1 MANVVLEDVWKK
13 YGKVEAVKGIDLEI
27 KDKSFY
33 SILGPSGCGKTSTL
47 RMIAGLEEITS
58 GRIYIGD
65 RIVNNLSPKD
75 RNIAM
80 VFETYSLYPH
90 MSVYDN
96 IAFPLKISGLS
107 NEAIN
112 KKVMHM
118 VEILDLQNMVKK
130 IPAELAGGQ
139 QQRVSIGRALVR
151 NPEIYILDEPISHLD
166 AKLREHMRV
175 ELKRMQKDMQTT
187 SLYVTHDQVEAMAM
201 ADTIAIMN
209 FGEIQQIG
217 SPFDVYDNPANVF
230 VARFIGS
237 PAMNIIDVEIG
248 SQDGEPVLIGSNYSV
263 PVPDRFIS
271 SIRRISSGTKLMLGI
286 RPEHILASSENSQN
300 KYKIPTK
307 VLITEPTGEETIVAT
322 MIAKD
327 LIKVMVPRS
336 IKLESDENFWIEFE
350 PDAIRL
356 FDKETTKKLV

>member
-1 MANVVLEDVWKK
+1 MARVLLENVWKK
-13 YGKVEAVKGIDLEI
+13 YGNVEAVKGIDLEI
-27 KDKSFY
+27 KDRSFY

-65 RIVNNLSPKD
+65 RVVNNLSPKE
-75 RNIAM
+75 RNVAM

-90 MSVYDN
+90 MNVYDN

-107 NEAIN
+107 KEEID

-118 VEILDLQNMVKK
+118 VEMLDLKDMLKK
-130 IPAELAGGQ
+130 IPLELAGGQ

-175 ELKRMQKDMQTT
+175 ELKRMQKELNTT

-217 SPFDVYDNPANVF
+217 SSFEVYNDPANVF

-237 PAMNIIDVEIG
+237 PAMNIFETVLG
-248 SQDGEPVLIGSNYSV
+248 SENGEPVMIGSNYKI
-263 PVPDRFIS
+263 PVPDRFIN
-271 SIRRISSGTKLMLGI
+271 IARNLSGGTNIMLGI
-286 RPEHILASSENSQN
+286 RPEHIRVSNENSQS
-300 KYKIPTK
+300 KYKIPAK
-307 VLITEPTGEETIVAT
+307 VLVTEPTGEETIVAL
-322 MIAKD
+322 MIEKN
-327 LIKVMVPRS
+327 LIKVMAPRS
-336 IKLESDENFWIEFE
+336 LKVETDETLWMDLE
-350 PDAIRL
+350 PDLIRL
-356 FDKETTKKLV
+356 FHGETTNKLN